1 MSPPSIFCPKKLRN
15 LEQSGEGDANDSSP
29 ISRLPDEIILLI
41 LNKLIDL
48 KTLCFCYLVS
58 KRFSS
63 IVLQVDAISFA
74 SPVLNPHISD
84 NNTISDCRSFLR
96 MISSLY
102 GESFLSAYRF
112 LIKFKGV
119 KSLCIELL
127 APGHS
132 GVDSRLF
139 KWKLQFTKK
148 IESFIF
154 VWPNSVC
161 DKDGFCLNGNGDEEE
176 SLELISGLCKTKH
189 IISFQCLQDIM
200 AWHVMLLYLV
210 NDLPML
216 EEVSISDSGRR
227 GRLSLSGK
235 KLSEVKD
242 WVHSASE
249 TVLNGVNVPTIM
261 QNCYIH
267 VLKLPVSGYVMK
279 GIYFCV
285 IEMKDIEGTGNE
297 FLMSSENGGFEDKEE
312 AAYTEAMME
321 ILKKYKGLM
330 LTQNLWWNLNEE
342 AGQHA
347 RLQFRILEP

>member
-1 MSPPSIFCPKKLRN
+1 MSDEPTVDFLSQKIEEPREIRRRTCK
-15 LEQSGEGDANDSSP
+15 DSSS

-41 LNKLIDL
+41 LNRLIDL

-63 IVLQVDAISFA
+63 IVVQVDAISFA

-84 NNTISDCRSFLR
+84 KNTISDVSPSRSFLR

-102 GESFLSAYRF
+102 
-112 LIKFKGV
+112 
-119 KSLCIELL
+119 
-127 APGHS
+127 
-132 GVDSRLF
+132 
-139 KWKLQFTKK
+139 
-148 IESFIF
+148 
-154 VWPNSVC
+154 VC
-161 DKDGFCLNGNGDEEE
+161 DKDGLCVNGNGDEEE
-176 SLELISGLCKTKH
+176 SVELIGDLLKNKH
-189 IISFQCLQDIM
+189 VISFQCLQDIM

-235 KLSEVKD
+235 ELSEVKE

-249 TVLNGVNVPTIM
+249 TVLNRVNVPTIM
-261 QNCYIH
+261 RNCYFS

-285 IEMKDIEGTGNE
+285 MEMKDIEGGNE

-312 AAYTEAMME
+312 SAYTEAMME
-321 ILKKYKGLM
+321 ILKKYKGMM
-330 LTQNLWWNLNEE
+330 LTQNLSWNLNEE
-342 AGQHA
+342 AGQHG

>member
-1 MSPPSIFCPKKLRN
+1 MSPPSIFCPKKLKN
-15 LEQSGEGDANDSSP
+15 LEKSGEGHANDSSP

-41 LNKLIDL
+41 LNRLIDL

-74 SPVLNPHISD
+74 SLVLNPKISD
-84 NNTISDCRSFLR
+84 KNTIPSRSFLR

-127 APGHS
+127 APGHRA
-132 GVDSRLF
+132 VDSRLF
-139 KWKLQFTKK
+139 KWKVNFTKK

-154 VWPNSVC
+154 LWPNSIW
-161 DKDGFCLNGNGDEEE
+161 DKDGLCVNGNGDEEE
-176 SLELISGLCKTKH
+176 SLELIGDLFKKKRV
-189 IISFQCLQDIM
+189 ISFQCLQDIM
-200 AWHVMLLYLV
+200 ALHVMLLYLV

-216 EEVSISDSGRR
+216 EEVSISDLERR

-235 KLSEVKD
+235 KLSEVKE

-249 TVLNGVNVPTIM
+249 TVLNRINVPTILR
-261 QNCYIH
+261 NCYIPF
-267 VLKLPVSGYVMK
+267 LKLPVSGYVMK

-285 IEMKDIEGTGNE
+285 MEMKDMEGGNE

-312 AAYTEAMME
+312 SAYTEAMME
-321 ILKKYKGLM
+321 ILKKHKGMM
-330 LTQNLWWNLNEE
+330 LTRNLWWNLNEE

>member
-15 LEQSGEGDANDSSP
+15 LEKSGEGDANDSSP

-41 LNKLIDL
+41 LNRLIDL

-84 NNTISDCRSFLR
+84 KKTIPSKSFLR

-102 GESFLSAYRF
+102 GESFLSVYRF

-132 GVDSRLF
+132 AVDSRLF
-139 KWKLQFTKK
+139 KWKVNFTKK

-154 VWPNSVC
+154 LWPNSLC
-161 DKDGFCLNGNGDEEE
+161 DKDGFCVNGNGDEEG
-176 SLELISGLCKTKH
+176 SLELNSDLLKNKH

-216 EEVSISDSGRR
+216 EEVCISDSGRR

-235 KLSEVKD
+235 KLSEVKE

-249 TVLNGVNVPTIM
+249 TMLNRVNVPTILR
-261 QNCYIH
+261 NCYIP
-267 VLKLPVSGYVMK
+267 VFKLPVSGYVMK

-285 IEMKDIEGTGNE
+285 MEMKDMEGGNE

-312 AAYTEAMME
+312 SAYTEAMME
-321 ILKKYKGLM
+321 ILKKYKGMM
-330 LTQNLWWNLNEE
+330 LTQNLRWNLDEE
-342 AGQHA
+342 AGQHP
-347 RLQFRILEP
+347 RLQFQISEP